1 MNGSRIASIAA
12 LPAPL
17 AMSAVSAV
25 LALSVAST
33 ASAHPLAEHLAQAA
47 GMASSATAGF
57 LHPLSGADHLCAM
70 IAVGLWSAMTARRI
84 WVAPLCFA
92 AVLLLGALLG
102 LARLPLPAVE
112 PMIAASLLV
121 LGLLVAARAR
131 LPEGVGAAIA
141 GVFALFHGHAHGYEL
156 PEAASAAAYIA
167 GFMAATLALH
177 GAGIAAGVALRRAHA
192 WLPRIAGLG
201 VAAYGVA
208 LLAA

>member
-1 MNGSRIASIAA
+1 MNPPRSASITALAA
-12 LPAPL
+12 PF
-17 AMSAVSAV
+17 AV
-25 LALSVAST
+25 LALLAAGT
-33 ASAHPLAEHLAQAA
+33 AGAHPLHEHLAEAV

-70 IAVGLWSAMTARRI
+70 IAVGLWSAMTARRV
-84 WVAPLCFA
+84 WLAPLSFA
-92 AVLLLGALLG
+92 AVLLVGALLG

-141 GVFALFHGHAHGYEL
+141 AVFALFHGHAHGYEL

-167 GFMAATLALH
+167 GFMVATLALH

-192 WLPRIAGLG
+192 WWPRIAGLG
-201 VAAYGVA
+201 VAAYGLA

>member
-1 MNGSRIASIAA
+1 MNRPRSASITA
-12 LPAPL
+12 LTVPF
-17 AMSAVSAV
+17 AV
-25 LALSVAST
+25 LALLAAAT
-33 ASAHPLAEHLAQAA
+33 ASAHPLHEHLAEAL

-70 IAVGLWSAMTARRI
+70 IAVGLWSAMTARRV
-84 WVAPLCFA
+84 WLAPLSFA
-92 AVLLLGALLG
+92 AVLLVGALLG
-102 LARLPLPAVE
+102 LARLPMLAVE

-167 GFMAATLALH
+167 GFMVATLALH
-177 GAGIAAGVALRRAHA
+177 GAGIACGVALRRAHA
-192 WLPRIAGLG
+192 WWPRLAGLG

>member
-1 MNGSRIASIAA
+1 MNRPRSASITA
-12 LPAPL
+12 LTVPF
-17 AMSAVSAV
+17 AV
-25 LALSVAST
+25 LALLAAAT
-33 ASAHPLAEHLAQAA
+33 ASAHPLHEHLAEPL

-70 IAVGLWSAMTARRI
+70 IAVGLWSAMTARRV
-84 WVAPLCFA
+84 WLAPLSFA
-92 AVLLLGALLG
+92 AVLLVGALLG
-102 LARLPLPAVE
+102 LARLPMPAVE

-167 GFMAATLALH
+167 GFMVATLALH
-177 GAGIAAGVALRRAHA
+177 GAGIACGVALRRAHA
-192 WLPRIAGLG
+192 WWPRLAGLG

>member
-1 MNGSRIASIAA
+1 MNPPRSASITALAA
-12 LPAPL
+12 PF
-17 AMSAVSAV
+17 AV
-25 LALSVAST
+25 LALLAAGT
-33 ASAHPLAEHLAQAA
+33 AGAHPLHEHLAEAV

-70 IAVGLWSAMTARRI
+70 IAVGLWSAMTARRV
-84 WVAPLCFA
+84 WLAPLSFA
-92 AVLLLGALLG
+92 AVLLVGALLG

-141 GVFALFHGHAHGYEL
+141 AVFALFHGHAHGYEL

-167 GFMAATLALH
+167 GFMVATLGLH

-192 WLPRIAGLG
+192 WWPRIAGLG
-201 VAAYGVA
+201 VAAYGLA

>member
-1 MNGSRIASIAA
+1 MNRPHSPSINA
-12 LPAPL
+12 L
-17 AMSAVSAV
+17 AVPFAV
-25 LALSVAST
+25 LAMLAAAS
-33 ASAHPLAEHLAQAA
+33 AGAHPLHEHLAEAV

-70 IAVGLWSAMTARRI
+70 IAVGLWSAMTARRV
-84 WVAPLCFA
+84 WLAPLSFA
-92 AVLLLGALLG
+92 AVLLVGALLG

-121 LGLLVAARAR
+121 LGLLVAARAH

-141 GVFALFHGHAHGYEL
+141 GVFALFHGHAHGHEL
-156 PEAASAAAYIA
+156 PEAADAAAYIA
-167 GFMAATLALH
+167 GFMVATLALH
-177 GAGIAAGVALRRAHA
+177 GAGIVAGVALRRAHA
-192 WLPRIAGLG
+192 WWPRLAGLG